1 MITYFI
7 RKTVAITVMSAVS
20 AIGSAA
26 YADNSVKVEPDD
38 NDSIVTL
45 LDFHVVGH
53 KIKQT
58 KMLPFDVDEK
68 HLPINMAKVDR
79 KMLENRDINDISSAT
94 RFLPSVKNRTTY
106 GGFQEFYIRG
116 FSSQLVATDG
126 IADQRSFITSMPM
139 HDLSNVERIELLRGP
154 ASALYGQSIVGG
166 VINIS
171 RMQPTHETHFRTKLS
186 VDSWHSYS
194 AFAGMSGKLIGPFNY
209 YASVNVGNSDG
220 WRDNFERRFTAYA
233 TISGWFTDK
242 DYLQLIY
249 DFSNDKYGTD
259 TGLPPLMSHD
269 ILNASDGS
277 LYLPAFSS
285 LPDLPRKARY
295 NNNSDYLRNRTQD
308 VELRYEHI
316 FNEAFKLRDIAMFR
330 FDNIDYLSTEELS
343 YVTSE
348 EPIYPHYYEN
358 KGKKIYINLEELTNS
373 YPLAF
378 NHKAYSY
385 HNQLEL
391 SGKFNIGKV
400 KNNYVAGWS
409 VNYLHRPSFGGSKF
423 FGPGKSY
430 TFPTYDP
437 YSGGSYWAQSGR
449 VSISDRMS
457 QGVYV
462 SDVVDVCRQFKFML
476 AGRYDYYKYRSTT
489 VQLKDGD
496 RNYEK
501 PASDAYKSIVNNALS
516 YRVGAVYE
524 PTEALSLF
532 ASMGS
537 FFKPN
542 NTVYT
547 DNYIYLDKNGQRYHP
562 EDGGEVFAPE
572 KGWQFEIGIKYD
584 WKGLT
589 LNGSYFYIHKDNVVT
604 SLGNVEEDGVTK
616 QVCGQVGR
624 MHSQGFDIDLSYAI
638 GDFLLGAGYAYT
650 DPRVGKIAKN
660 PYVEVNAD
668 RGNRYTYIPKNQFF
682 VTGDYETSSG
692 ALKRFGASVSL
703 TYQDRVYTNLTNNI
717 SLDPYLL
724 CDLSLRYKLKN
735 GVGFMATVNNLFNR
749 HYNVSNLGTQMI
761 PGQDINYKLSVTYSF

>member
-1 MITYFI
+1 
-7 RKTVAITVMSAVS
+7 
-20 AIGSAA
+20 
-26 YADNSVKVEPDD
+26 
-38 NDSIVTL
+38 
-45 LDFHVVGH
+45 
-53 KIKQT
+53 
-58 KMLPFDVDEK
+58 
-68 HLPINMAKVDR
+68 
-79 KMLENRDINDISSAT
+79 
-94 RFLPSVKNRTTY
+94 
-106 GGFQEFYIRG
+106 
-116 FSSQLVATDG
+116 
-126 IADQRSFITSMPM
+126 
-139 HDLSNVERIELLRGP
+139 
-154 ASALYGQSIVGG
+154 
-166 VINIS
+166 
-171 RMQPTHETHFRTKLS
+171 
-186 VDSWHSYS
+186 
-194 AFAGMSGKLIGPFNY
+194 MSGKLIGPFNY

-348 EPIYPHYYEN
+348 EPVYPYYYEN

-457 QGVYV
+457 QGVYI

-562 EDGGEVFAPE
+562 EDGARCLP
-572 KGWQFEIGIKYD
+572 
-584 WKGLT
+584 
-589 LNGSYFYIHKDNVVT
+589 
-604 SLGNVEEDGVTK
+604 
-616 QVCGQVGR
+616 
-624 MHSQGFDIDLSYAI
+624 
-638 GDFLLGAGYAYT
+638 
-650 DPRVGKIAKN
+650 
-660 PYVEVNAD
+660 
-668 RGNRYTYIPKNQFF
+668 
-682 VTGDYETSSG
+682 
-692 ALKRFGASVSL
+692 LKRDG
-703 TYQDRVYTNLTNNI
+703 NLK
-717 SLDPYLL
+717 S
-724 CDLSLRYKLKN
+724 
-735 GVGFMATVNNLFNR
+735 G
-749 HYNVSNLGTQMI
+749 
-761 PGQDINYKLSVTYSF
+761 